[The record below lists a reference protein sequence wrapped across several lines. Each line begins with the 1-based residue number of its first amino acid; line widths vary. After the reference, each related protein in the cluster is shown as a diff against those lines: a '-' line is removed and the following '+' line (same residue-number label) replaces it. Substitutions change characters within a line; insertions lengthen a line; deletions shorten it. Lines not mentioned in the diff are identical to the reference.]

1 MKDDLKTER
10 VVWFLKSRAFCLLP
24 SAFCLVVTAPALSQT
39 TSVAEVA
46 GLQGADRA
54 QRLVE
59 GAKKE
64 GTLTL
69 YGSAPPD
76 DLAAL
81 TGAFEKKYGIKVRI
95 WRSSS
100 ENIVQRGVTEM
111 RAGRHEVDVI
121 ETNGPDMEAIYRE
134 KLLQEVKS
142 PYVADLIPGAI
153 RPHREWVGTR
163 LNIIVA
169 AYNTKLIRKEDLPK
183 SFEDLAN
190 PRWKGKLGIEA
201 SDFDWFATVV
211 NELGEAKGLK
221 LFHDMVTAN
230 GVSVRKGHTLLTNLV
245 VAGEVPLALTVYHYK
260 AEQLKNSGAPIDW
273 FILPPAVARFQ
284 GVGVAR
290 RAPHPHAA
298 VLFFD
303 FMLTDAQEILS
314 KRDFSPASRKIE
326 TSLSKTP
333 IKFVDPKQMLDEDEK
348 WTKLYAD
355 IVTRQAR

>member
-1 MKDDLKTER
+1 MNR
-10 VVWFLKSRAFCLLP
+10 RC
-24 SAFCLVVTAPALSQT
+24 FCLVPFTLCLLAAAPALAQT

-76 DLAAL
+76 DIAAL
-81 TGAFEKKYGIKVRI
+81 TAAFEKKYGIKVRV
-95 WRSSS
+95 WRASS
-100 ENIVQRGVTEM
+100 ENIIQRGVTEM
-111 RAGRHEVDVI
+111 RAGRSEVDVF
-121 ETNGPDMEAIYRE
+121 ETNGPDMEAIHRE

-142 PYVADLIPGAI
+142 PFLADLIPGAI
-153 RPHREWVGTR
+153 MPHREWVGTR
-163 LNIIVA
+163 LNVFVA

-221 LFHDMVTAN
+221 LFRDMVAAN

-284 GVGVAR
+284 GIGVAR

-303 FMLTDAQEILS
+303 FMLTDGQEILS

-355 IVTRQAR
+355 IVTRQGR